1 MKLCFST
8 LGCLEWTLDRVLER
22 AVAYGYQGV
31 DFRGCHGELDLWN
44 CPAFRADGAITRR
57 RFEDAGVRIP
67 CLSSSA
73 RMFAPEAE
81 RPAMREELLRYVEM
95 AAGIGAGFVRVFG
108 GKLGSTTLDE
118 AIPAAATFLLEAAE
132 IGRQSGVDVLIETH
146 DDWVRSDR
154 LHAAFEAAGFP
165 AGVGVIW
172 DVHHPY
178 RQGGESPETTGA
190 RIGSLVK
197 YTHWKDSRGGEP
209 CGDGFRYTL
218 TLPGEGDLPLTA
230 LYGWLA
236 GHGYSGWHT
245 LEWERKWTPSLD
257 PPEVAFPRFVAVMTA
272 IDAQW
277 RAQHE

>member
-190 RIGSLVK
+190 RIGFTRWRALWRRVSL
-197 YTHWKDSRGGEP
+197 HADAAGG
-209 CGDGFRYTL
+209 GGSSADGSLR
-218 TLPGEGDLPLTA
+218 
-230 LYGWLA
+230 LA
-236 GHGYSGWHT
+236 GRSR
-245 LEWERKWTPSLD
+245 LFR
-257 PPEVAFPRFVAVMTA
+257 VAHARMGAKMDAVTGSPRGRVSPFCRCH
-272 IDAQW
+272 DS
-277 RAQHE
+277 H